1 MTAAEWNGPFADAA
15 VTRREVA
22 RDHPSVAARR
32 ASRWLSADR
41 PVAGWV
47 TVCAALSPALLT
59 VAWLIGDAVQPA
71 SYSPVRQTVSVLA
84 GYGATDRWIVTGAV
98 YVIGVCHLATAAG
111 MPVLT
116 LRARVGLVVA
126 GLAAIGIAASPQP
139 ATGSSAPHLVF
150 TCIGAAAI
158 TLWPA
163 LAAQRRA
170 SASIFVSARVSAV
183 VFVGFLIL
191 LAWTVVETQDGGS
204 LGLAERV
211 SSAIQIGWPLA
222 VAVSLRRG
230 TSRAAVNLA

>member
-1 MTAAEWNGPFADAA
+1 
-15 VTRREVA
+15 
-22 RDHPSVAARR
+22 
-32 ASRWLSADR
+32 
-41 PVAGWV
+41 
-47 TVCAALSPALLT
+47 
-59 VAWLIGDAVQPA
+59 
-71 SYSPVRQTVSVLA
+71 
-84 GYGATDRWIVTGAV
+84 
-98 YVIGVCHLATAAG
+98 
-111 MPVLT
+111 
-116 LRARVGLVVA
+116 
-126 GLAAIGIAASPQP
+126 
-139 ATGSSAPHLVF
+139 VF